1 MASVP
6 RKGGGVCCDLAGAG
20 CSHSGGRRRTGSQQ
34 HRSLGG
40 GPIGSPGGQDRPP
53 TAKSPGHYREEELVQ
68 YTEKGKREK
77 PATPPT
83 LFPPAAGRARTG
95 GGFTGWPGSSDKCTI
110 LRGQSPASQSPI
122 SKLRAP
128 APAPQNPLFQ
138 DPGPRPPHPPTCQ
151 ARSGVLAQLQGAEL
165 ALRSPAQVKGT
176 QGFLPQP

>member
-68 YTEKGKREK
+68 YTSTQAFSSRDALLQDCVYVRAGFKICSSERE
-77 PATPPT
+77 
-83 LFPPAAGRARTG
+83 GR
-95 GGFTGWPGSSDKCTI
+95 P
-110 LRGQSPASQSPI
+110 
-122 SKLRAP
+122 
-128 APAPQNPLFQ
+128 
-138 DPGPRPPHPPTCQ
+138 
-151 ARSGVLAQLQGAEL
+151 
-165 ALRSPAQVKGT
+165 
-176 QGFLPQP
+176 